1 MLKDHL
7 SSLIFPLNRARIQG
21 TGVTVMANVI
31 KGIDWETFQQLR
43 GGEKKEYFIRDEKIF
58 HIIMAQQFDRTFL
71 DEICELTTKIRG
83 IAKGNKGIAF
93 LQSLL
98 QGKRA
103 MLYFVQPSTRTFLS
117 FMAACQ
123 ILGIH
128 CSEVR
133 DAATSSEMKGESPE
147 DTVRTFS
154 SYVDLIVMRHPQ
166 AGFAERIAFLLNQI
180 SRPVPVVNA
189 GSGKDQHPTQ
199 ALLDIY
205 TLHRSFENYGG
216 IDGKKIAFVGDLRRG
231 RTVRSL
237 AYLLRNYSD
246 VTLYFVAPQELQ
258 LGEDLKEYLRE
269 QQVVFEEMDN
279 LEEVIPSV
287 DAVYMTRIQDEYDE
301 AGESKR
307 IDYSTYYFKKEYLKI
322 LPANAI
328 IMHPLPRRDEIPVEV
343 DADKRAMYWRQVRNG
358 MWVRVTLIATIFRK
372 DKDIKEY

>member
-1 MLKDHL
+1 
-7 SSLIFPLNRARIQG
+7 
-21 TGVTVMANVI
+21 MASVI
-31 KGIDWETFQQLR
+31 KGIDWETFQRLR
-43 GGEKKEYFIRDEKIF
+43 GSEKKFYFQRYGRIF
-58 HIIMAQQFDRTFL
+58 HVIMSQQFDRQFL
-71 DEICELTTKIRG
+71 DDICLLTNKIRG
-83 IAKGNKGIAF
+83 ISKGNKGVAF

-123 ILGIH
+123 ILGLQ

-133 DAATSSEMKGESPE
+133 DTTTSSEMKGESQE

-180 SRPVPVVNA
+180 SRPVPVINA

-216 IDGKKIAFVGDLRRG
+216 IDGKRIAFVGDLKRG

-237 AYLLRNYSD
+237 AYLLRNYQG
-246 VTLYFVAPQELQ
+246 VKLYFVSPPELRME
-258 LGEDLKEYLRE
+258 EDLKAYLRE
-269 QQVVFEEMDN
+269 HQVAFEETDK
-279 LEEVIPSV
+279 LQEVIPHV

-301 AGESKR
+301 AGESRR
-307 IDYSTYYFKKEYLKI
+307 IDYSAFHFKKEYLKI
-322 LPANAI
+322 LPPNAI
-328 IMHPLPRRDEIPVEV
+328 IMHPLPRRAELPPEIDE
-343 DADKRAMYWRQVRNG
+343 DKRAIYWRQVRNG
-358 MWVRVTLIATIFRK
+358 MWVRVSLIATIFRK
-372 DKDIKEY
+372 DDEIRAY

>member
-1 MLKDHL
+1 M
-7 SSLIFPLNRARIQG
+7 S
-21 TGVTVMANVI
+21 
-31 KGIDWETFQQLR
+31 
-43 GGEKKEYFIRDEKIF
+43 
-58 HIIMAQQFDRTFL
+58 QQFDRKFL
-71 DEICELTTKIRG
+71 DEICALATKVRG
-83 IAKGNKGIAF
+83 ISKGNKGVLF

-133 DAATSSEMKGESPE
+133 DTSTSSEMKGESQE

-154 SYVDLIVMRHPQ
+154 SYVDLVVMRHYE
-166 AGFAERIAFLLNQI
+166 AGFAERIAFLLNQT
-180 SRPVPVVNA
+180 SRPVPVINA

-216 IDGKKIAFVGDLRRG
+216 IDGKRIAFVGDLKRG

-237 AYLLRNYSD
+237 VYLLRNYEG
-246 VTLYFVAPQELQ
+246 VKLYFVAPQELQ
-258 LGEDLKEYLRE
+258 MGDDLKQYLRE
-269 QQVVFEEMDN
+269 QKVRFEETDN
-279 LEEVIPSV
+279 LEEVVSSV

-301 AGESKR
+301 AGESKH
-307 IDYSTYYFKKEYLKI
+307 IDYSAYRFKKEYLKI
-322 LPANAI
+322 LPPNTI
-328 IMHPLPRRDEIPVEV
+328 IMHPLPRREEIPVEI
-343 DADKRAMYWRQVRNG
+343 DDDKRAMYWRQVRNG